1 MNVITLCRYDGC
13 RRAATYPDQARCEEH
28 RLRWM
33 PGKAAEIRRPAWI
46 ERMALNAK
54 ELSSGGIA

>member
-33 PGKAAEIRRPAWI
+33 PGRSVEQPRRPAWI
-46 ERMALNAK
+46 ERMAVNSKDFTGSVA
-54 ELSSGGIA
+54 